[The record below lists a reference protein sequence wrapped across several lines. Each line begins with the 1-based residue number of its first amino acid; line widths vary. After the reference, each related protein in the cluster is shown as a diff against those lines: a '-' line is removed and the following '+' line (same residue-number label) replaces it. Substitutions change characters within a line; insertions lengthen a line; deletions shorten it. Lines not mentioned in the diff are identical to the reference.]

1 MQGQTIIPTHDIDEL
16 FISTIVRLIQ
26 RRAFPNLRN
35 IIAKTHSADI
45 ACWFPRLRAESK
57 SSLFKILIEEKRLG
71 EVLRDL
77 NSADIR
83 EFIEETDP
91 PVVASVLRTM
101 RRTMLLVFSRNC
113 LTKRRQ
119 SSSI

>member
-1 MQGQTIIPTHDIDEL
+1 MQNQTIIPTQDIDEL

-45 ACWFPRLRAESK
+45 ARWFPRLRAESK
-57 SSLFKILIEEKRLG
+57 SSLFKILVEEKRMG

-77 NSADIR
+77 NSTDIG
-83 EFIEETDP
+83 EFIEETEPSICCRCLSHDARRRCYAYP
-91 PVVASVLRTM
+91 LGAS
-101 RRTMLLVFSRNC
+101 
-113 LTKRRQ
+113 
-119 SSSI
+119 